1 MLSLTGKLK
10 TQTEGAD
17 VVKLPTSSGALLE
30 KLIANRVD
38 LLTKYQNAAYAEQYR
53 DAVNRVRA
61 AESALVGAGK
71 PLPLTEAAARNL
83 AKLMAYKD
91 EYEVAR
97 LYTDPIFL
105 DKLRAQ
111 FEGEPGRDYQLN
123 FWLAPPTTAKRD
135 DKGHLVKR
143 RFGPST
149 MTLFRMLARLKGLR
163 GGPLDIFGKTEE
175 RRTERAL
182 IGEYRSLLDELSKG
196 LSAANHDTAVALAN
210 LPDDIRGF
218 GHVKENNLKAARGRW
233 EKLLA
238 QFRNPQAGQQ
248 AA

>member
-1 MLSLTGKLK
+1 M
-10 TQTEGAD
+10 
-17 VVKLPTSSGALLE
+17 
-30 KLIANRVD
+30 
-38 LLTKYQNAAYAEQYR
+38 
-53 DAVNRVRA
+53 
-61 AESALVGAGK
+61 GAGK